1 MQLLIHGG
9 FHKTGTTAFQ
19 KSTFLKL
26 HELSDGGI
34 IYNPPDLYNILTDK
48 WKRDVFSYSESELA
62 KVKKF
67 FDRCA
72 AETVFISA
80 ECFSGNLFNGYRYE
94 QHEKKVRALELI
106 LPADCE
112 LQFLFTV
119 REPRSWIV
127 SAYREAVKDHHYI
140 TFEEFIENFEFSDR
154 NTLILS
160 QEKLLL
166 AVEQQGHPLT
176 VLSYEDL
183 KADNRIMVKAI
194 SDITCSPL
202 ELMVP
207 ERQSNKSLNWKYID
221 FLLRI
226 KQSPFG
232 FILPRPIHFKG
243 DRSVYE
249 IEHKLNSSF
258 FGRWYKRIFFLYR
271 RGRWLRYV
279 TRGLSQY
286 GNRWDEDYEAKAA
299 EVRREIVGD
308 ISVQG
313 SGWEKSGPQKD

>member
-1 MQLLIHGG
+1 MIWLIKEWLQLNKEKSPYLR
-9 FHKTGTTAFQ
+9 AF
-19 KSTFLKL
+19 
-26 HELSDGGI
+26 
-34 IYNPPDLYNILTDK
+34 
-48 WKRDVFSYSESELA
+48 
-62 KVKKF
+62 
-67 FDRCA
+67 
-72 AETVFISA
+72 FI
-80 ECFSGNLFNGYRYE
+80 
-94 QHEKKVRALELI
+94 K
-106 LPADCE
+106 
-112 LQFLFTV
+112 
-119 REPRSWIV
+119 
-127 SAYREAVKDHHYI
+127 
-140 TFEEFIENFEFSDR
+140 NFEFSDR

-194 SDITCSPL
+194 SDITCSTL

-249 IEHKLNSSF
+249 IEHKLNASF

-279 TRGLSQY
+279 TRWLSQY

-299 EVRREIVGD
+299 EVRREIVGN
-308 ISVQG
+308 ISVHG
-313 SGWEKSGPQKD
+313 SGWEKSGPQKDWDA